1 MKAKKVLAMLVAS
14 AMIMGTTVTAFA
26 SKMTYDDAA
35 RVIGLE
41 NDNLTVTAYQII
53 EYNQAGYYEE
63 VKENTITKNGST
75 EGGIPVLAPTASDI
89 ENLAAM
95 VANPETA
102 SDFTS
107 VIFTADETTGPIGD
121 YKSESLSP
129 GGWLVLVSGSGEYLY
144 NPAIISVNVTSNGT
158 KYGELN
164 YKSDKWNSPAYPKRS
179 EPTIT
184 KTADKEDA
192 DDTDVVGVQYGDV
205 LKFTVTA
212 DIPDYASDVKDIEQ
226 YIISD
231 TLDGLSLV
239 NDADHGVSVQ
249 VDGVEDVSAIYNII
263 NPAIVDEANAFS
275 AKLSD
280 DSTAKKF
287 LLDNGGKK
295 IVITYYAEVTSNA
308 KINVDEINN
317 TATLSYSTRGG
328 VAEKEAETNHYTFGF
343 DTAFNGNVT
352 TENKTGEFIKI
363 DSEGSVKYEEA
374 TGVIESKAPLAG
386 AVFELRIDSAG
397 EDAEVFGTYITSAD
411 GRLEVNGLDPDVT
424 YYLVETQAPS
434 GYTVNSTPV
443 QVNIIPTYVGGE
455 LTGYEVQFDNKNTT
469 HYKYEDGTTTIIN
482 TPDTPSNPYGF
493 KNTSLAELP
502 STGGIGT
509 TIFTIGGCVIMVTA
523 AGLYFATR
531 KKEQN

>member
-26 SKMTYDDAA
+26 SDTTYDDAA

-41 NDNLTVTAYQII
+41 NDKLTVKAYQII
-53 EYNQAGYYEE
+53 TYNKAGYYEE
-63 VKENTITKNGST
+63 VKEDTITKSGTT
-75 EGGIPVLAPTASDI
+75 EGGIEILAPTASDI

-95 VANPETA
+95 VVNSETTN
-102 SDFTS
+102 DFTC
-107 VIFTADETTGPIGD
+107 VTFTADTTTPPEGD
-121 YKSESLSP
+121 YKKESLSP
-129 GGWLVLVSGSGEYLY
+129 GGWLVLVSGSNEYLY
-144 NPAIISVNVTSNGT
+144 NPAIISVNVTSDGT

-179 EPTIT
+179 EPTII
-184 KTADKEDA
+184 KTAEKEDA

-239 NDADHGVSVQ
+239 KDADHKVSVQ
-249 VDGVEDVSAIYNII
+249 VDDVEDVSAIYNII
-263 NPAIVDEANAFS
+263 NPAIVDGANAFS

-363 DSEGSVKYEEA
+363 DSEGSVEYEQGS
-374 TGVIESKAPLAG
+374 GVVKSKDPLDG
-386 AVFELRIDSAG
+386 AVFELRIGSAG
-397 EDAEVFGTYITSAD
+397 EGAEVFGTFTTD
-411 GRLEVNGLDPDVT
+411 QNGRLEVNGLDPDVT
-424 YYLVETQAPS
+424 YYLVEIQAPL

-455 LTGYEVQFDNKNTT
+455 LTGYNVKFDGNVT
-469 HYKYEDGTTTIIN
+469 HYKYENGTTTIIN
-482 TPDTPSNPYGF
+482 TPDTPSNPHGF

-531 KKEQN
+531 KKEQK